1 MFLFKKNKT
10 ILTFASFL
18 SFNLMS
24 GNLEDQLSMATWV
37 RQGCRRVVQW
47 LTHLDVSPLGLSSV
61 VSDVFLTLVHLKT
74 LPNLLISEETGY
86 LFLLASVLCE
96 IWIMALPYSRNDMN
110 LRTGWRWR
118 CLFTQAVFLRHNSI
132 QSTSQYESES
142 FTFLS

>member
-1 MFLFKKNKT
+1 MFLFKKNKM
-10 ILTFASFL
+10 ILTFAIFL

-47 LTHLDVSPLGLSSV
+47 LTHLDMSPLGLSSV
-61 VSDVFLTLVHLKT
+61 VSDVFVTLVHLKV
-74 LPNLLISEETGY
+74 LPNLLISKETGY

-96 IWIMALPYSRNDMN
+96 IWIITLPYFRNDMN
-110 LRTGWRWR
+110 MRTWWRAR
-118 CLFTQAVFLRHNSI
+118 CLFTQVVFLRRIPI